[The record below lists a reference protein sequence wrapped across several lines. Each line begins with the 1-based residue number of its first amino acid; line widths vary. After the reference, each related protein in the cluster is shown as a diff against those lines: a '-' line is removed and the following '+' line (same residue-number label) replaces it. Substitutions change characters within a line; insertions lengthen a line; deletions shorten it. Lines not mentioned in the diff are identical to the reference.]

1 METRNVKVV
10 NPQTE
15 GEIQRYRA
23 GVEFGYNQGIK
34 ASLSEIKKLR
44 EVISEY
50 AKEENWK
57 EGVMSGD
64 NMVSWAEIDRGKKAR
79 SFLWSPDFGE
89 DKVG

>member
-1 METRNVKVV
+1 MKNETIVQ
-10 NPQTE
+10 PQTE
-15 GEIQRYRA
+15 SEIERYRA

-34 ASLSEIKKLR
+34 SSLSEIKKLR

-57 EGVMSGD
+57 EDSMLGGK
-64 NMVSWAEIDRGKKAR
+64 MVSWAEIDRGKKAR